1 MDPFEESIYN
11 ATDPGS
17 NVNNNVNNNNNNKQ
31 HSRKKKS
38 DEDYFLSRS
47 ETARPAFTSKFDERE
62 KM

>member
-11 ATDPGS
+11 TTDPGS
-17 NVNNNVNNNNNNKQ
+17 NVNNKQQ

-47 ETARPAFTSKFDERE
+47 ETARPAFTSKFDERK

>member
-11 ATDPGS
+11 TTDPGS
-17 NVNNNVNNNNNNKQ
+17 NVNNNVNNKQ

-47 ETARPAFTSKFDERE
+47 ETARPAVTSKFDERE